1 MSGKAVQVRSSALYF
16 SCKTCKNEKPPM
28 FVSELMCA
36 NVFTSFPCQDDL
48 PGSSGILL
56 AGAEVAEGDH

>member
-1 MSGKAVQVRSSALYF
+1 VASVI
-16 SCKTCKNEKPPM
+16 
-28 FVSELMCA
+28 A
-36 NVFTSFPCQDDL
+36 NVFTSFPWQGDL